1 MRDVA
6 IGIFLL
12 VLSTGCATEP
22 RRTIS
27 APPRRPG
34 HVYMFRGLIG
44 PIATGVD
51 AFSREL
57 RTKGFDAH
65 AYEDVLGHFV
75 AAKIERDYAGAAKGE
90 PLVLVG
96 YSSGAV
102 TAVAIAR
109 RLNRLHIPVDL
120 LVTLDPTVSEVVP
133 SNVRACLNYYERTV
147 PGVIL
152 LSGTMM
158 RAGAGVNL
166 ENIRLAEPNHF
177 TIDESPVMK
186 TAVTALI
193 AELSSAEHNSDPR
206 MAGRPKARVTQ
217 TPHPSL

>member
-1 MRDVA
+1 MRNVA
-6 IGIFLL
+6 IGVCLL
-12 VLSTGCATEP
+12 SLLAGCATGSN
-22 RRTIS
+22 RTA
-27 APPRRPG
+27 APARQRAG
-34 HVYMFRGLIG
+34 HIYMFRGLIG

-75 AAKIERDYAGAAKGE
+75 AAKIERDYAGAAKRE

-133 SNVRACLNYYERTV
+133 SNVRTCLNYYERTV

-152 LSGTMM
+152 LSGTLM
-158 RAGAGVNL
+158 RAGAGVKL
-166 ENIRLAEPNHF
+166 ENIRLNEPNHF
-177 TIDESPVMK
+177 TIDESPAMK
-186 TAVTALI
+186 AAVTARI
-193 AELSSAEHNSDPR
+193 VEL
-206 MAGRPKARVTQ
+206 
-217 TPHPSL
+217 